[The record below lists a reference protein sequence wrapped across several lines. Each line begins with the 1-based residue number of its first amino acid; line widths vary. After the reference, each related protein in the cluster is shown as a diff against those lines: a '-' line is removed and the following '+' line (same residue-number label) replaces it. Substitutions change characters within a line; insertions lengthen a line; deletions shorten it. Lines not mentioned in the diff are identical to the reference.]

1 MFGSLLNFRAPPA
14 LVTRID
20 KWAAKQKD
28 EHRDPRP
35 FVACWKR
42 LYLTKMI
49 EMDAV
54 DANTIAAYSA
64 AASALLSL
72 CALGVAIFV
81 PRSAAKLS
89 EELRKQTSAEEEKK
103 RLKLLVFMSIM
114 QERAIPYTAQ
124 AVQALNLID
133 LVFAD
138 NQMVKNA

>member
-1 MFGSLLNFRAPPA
+1 
-14 LVTRID
+14 
-20 KWAAKQKD
+20 
-28 EHRDPRP
+28 
-35 FVACWKR
+35 
-42 LYLTKMI
+42 MI